1 MNNAQQRSPAKTAP
15 VLINEYIRTKHVRLI
30 DETGTNVGVIETYR
44 ALQRS
49 RNLGLDLYVVNSQA
63 DPPIAKILDY
73 NKFSYD
79 QKIQQKEQA
88 RKNRENEI
96 VTKEIQLRPVT
107 SSHDIQIKAKHALEF
122 LEDSNR
128 VKIVVKFRGREMN
141 FSQKGFDV
149 INEFIEQLQPCKIDK
164 APMLAGNSIMALV
177 STVKAK
183 KAD

>member
-1 MNNAQQRSPAKTAP
+1 MNNVQQRPQGKAANIQ
-15 VLINEYIRTKHVRLI
+15 INEYIRTKQVRLI
-30 DETGTNVGVIETYR
+30 DETGNNQGVIETYR

-49 RNLGLDLYVVNSQA
+49 RNLGLDLYVINAEA

-73 NKFSYD
+73 KKFCYE

-122 LEDSNR
+122 LEESNR

-164 APMLAGNSIMALV
+164 APLLSGNSIMAMV
-177 STVKAK
+177 STAKAK